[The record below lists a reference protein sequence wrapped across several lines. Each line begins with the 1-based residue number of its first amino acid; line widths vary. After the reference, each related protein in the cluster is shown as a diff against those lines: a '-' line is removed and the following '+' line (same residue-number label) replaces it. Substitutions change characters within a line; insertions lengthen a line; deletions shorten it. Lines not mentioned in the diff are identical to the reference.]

1 MIFKTYIY
9 SILAL
14 ENEILVYL
22 SGNILSVYFTDI
34 RSLMFSSISLKILS
48 MSMWLS

>member
-22 SGNILSVYFTDI
+22 SGNILSVLICTSPIYGP
-34 RSLMFSSISLKILS
+34 
-48 MSMWLS
+48 

>member
-22 SGNILSVYFTDI
+22 SGNILSMLICTSPIYGP
-34 RSLMFSSISLKILS
+34 
-48 MSMWLS
+48 

>member
-1 MIFKTYIY
+1 MTFKTYIY

-22 SGNILSVYFTDI
+22 SGVDMYFTDI